1 MWLARAALSHNDL
14 AALRAVL
21 DPEELSRASTAHDHQ
36 EARRYISAH
45 GAARFILA
53 GHLGIAPRDVRWKS
67 GPQGK
72 PAVSGAEFSLSHSGE
87 LSLIAVSA
95 HRPVGV
101 DIQEV
106 VAGLDVIGLA
116 RRFFPGPEAAEVT
129 AATDPGLVFA
139 RLWARKEAVVKA
151 QGDRLMAGLRIPVR
165 GGRSEVTGHP
175 ESLAYRVTDVPAP
188 AGFQA
193 AVALAGSEPYTVEL
207 LEWSPIRRV
216 ER

>member
-1 MWLARAALSHNDL
+1 MSHVDF

-21 DPEELSRASTAHDHQ
+21 SPEELGRAATAHNHE
-36 EARRYISAH
+36 EARRYVSAH

-53 GHLGIAPRDVRWKS
+53 RYLGTAPRDIAWTL

-72 PAVSGAEFSLSHSGE
+72 PAVEGVEFSLSHSGE

-95 HRPVGV
+95 RRPVGV
-101 DIQEV
+101 DIQEA
-106 VAGLDVIGLA
+106 VAGLDAAGLA
-116 RRFFPGPEAAEVT
+116 RRFFQPQEADDVD

-139 RLWARKEAVVKA
+139 RLWARKEAIVKA
-151 QGDRLMAGLRIPVR
+151 RGDRLTAGLGIPVR
-165 GGRSEVTGHP
+165 GGRSEVAGR
-175 ESLAYRVTDVPAP
+175 LGWGWFRVTDVPAP

-193 AVALAGSEPYTVEL
+193 AVALEGAEPYAVEL
-207 LEWSPIRRV
+207 LEWSPTLNV